1 MKRLFKTFKF
11 YDYII
16 LLVIFG
22 IILCQTYLEME
33 FIGFTREMLSVVE
46 KGATKELLWEVGY
59 KMIIVALIIFVA
71 ILIKN
76 VLSSFFAGRIA
87 KDLRHQV
94 FAKVNSFSSTEINKF
109 STASLITRSTN
120 DVTQVQRTL
129 LMTVRMLFTAPCMAF
144 FAIRKITL
152 SSIELT

>member
-22 IILCQTYLEME
+22 LILCQTYLEME
-33 FIGFTREMLSVVE
+33 FIGFTQEMLSIV
-46 KGATKELLWEVGY
+46 KAGTTKELLWNVGY
-59 KMIIVALIIFVA
+59 KMIIVALIIFVS
-71 ILIKN
+71 IIIEN
-76 VLSSFFAGRIA
+76 VLSSFFSSRIS
-87 KDLRHQV
+87 KDLRSQV
-94 FAKVNSFSSTEINKF
+94 FKKVNSFSSNEINKF

-129 LMTVRMLFTAPCMAF
+129 LMTVRMLFKAPCMAIF
-144 FAIRKITL
+144 EKSL
-152 SSIELT
+152 